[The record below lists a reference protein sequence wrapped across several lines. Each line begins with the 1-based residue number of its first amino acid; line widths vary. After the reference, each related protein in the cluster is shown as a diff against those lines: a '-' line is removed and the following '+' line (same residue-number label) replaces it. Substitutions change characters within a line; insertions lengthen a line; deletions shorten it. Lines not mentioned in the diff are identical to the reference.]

1 MLDQLNPS
9 TDQFITQTGLR
20 VRQDLY
26 DEDYSDS
33 DYEQMLSMY
42 EGSMSQIVEGEFV

>member
-9 TDQFITQTGLR
+9 TDDQFISQTGLR

-26 DEDYSDS
+26 DEDYSDA
-33 DYEQMLSMY
+33 DYEQMLSM
-42 EGSMSQIVEGEFV
+42 